1 MSLSKVKI
9 KYIQSLKDKKTR
21 NKESVFVA
29 EGQKLVSELLA
40 TCRCKFIASSNE
52 FMKRYHENCEV
63 IEASEN
69 ELRKATFLKTA
80 PDVIG
85 IFYKPDNQLDVNL
98 IKNNLSIV
106 LDGIQDP
113 GNLGTIIR
121 IADWF
126 GIKNIFCSEDTADA
140 YSPKVIQA
148 TMGAIARVNVFNTVV
163 AELLKE
169 LEDLPIYGTFLD
181 GENIYSKQ
189 LTNKGI
195 IVMGNEGQGIRPEI
209 EKLVSERL
217 FIPPFPSESE
227 TSESLNVAVATAI
240 TCSEFRR
247 RV

>member
-1 MSLSKVKI
+1 
-9 KYIQSLKDKKTR
+9 
-21 NKESVFVA
+21 
-29 EGQKLVSELLA
+29 
-40 TCRCKFIASSNE
+40 
-52 FMKRYHENCEV
+52 MKRYHENCEV